1 MDKLSRILLI
11 VILILTIG
19 LISMICLYYDIREKA
34 YENLN
39 AKEKTEIIIQT
50 SKGNLNE
57 KATIEYVKT
66 IDDKE
71 ERKEFINTYVKFRM
85 LTQDVA
91 DELY

>member
-1 MDKLSRILLI
+1 
-11 VILILTIG
+11 
-19 LISMICLYYDIREKA
+19 MICLYYDIREKA